1 MSAPAAMLA
10 AALTEHPAFLEN
22 LAYQITG
29 ILVVLSALGGLALG
43 VWLAGRI
50 FAARDRRAAAA
61 VAPPPPVAAEE
72 ISGPVLAVIAAAV
85 QTALQDEHFL
95 IHGIRSV
102 DPRDGLAWSAE
113 GRRSIYAS
121 KNLR

>member
-1 MSAPAAMLA
+1 MLFASALPA
-10 AALTEHPAFLEN
+10 HPEFLEN

-29 ILVVLSALGGLALG
+29 ILVVVSTLGGLALV
-43 VWLAGRI
+43 VWLAGKA
-50 FAARDRRAAAA
+50 FTARDRRAEAASAPPNAAA
-61 VAPPPPVAAEE
+61 IEE
-72 ISGPVLAVIAAAV
+72 IPGPVLAVISAAV
-85 QTALQDEHFL
+85 QTALQDERFA